1 MSIFKQISDLSVDEQ
16 RQIVGGE
23 GLTGS
28 CYCSCNCNCS
38 CSGCSCECD
47 CQLGTAKTNTSR
59 SRTGS
64 NTSTYTSSFKRSTTG
79 SMTNGR
85 KKELYY
91 SNR

>member
-47 CQLGTAKTNTSR
+47 CQLGTAKTTLQDQ
-59 SRTGS
+59 
-64 NTSTYTSSFKRSTTG
+64 
-79 SMTNGR
+79 
-85 KKELYY
+85 ELV
-91 SNR
+91 RILLLTQVVTRGLPRVA